1 MLVNTVRK
9 LRTDRKMTQE
19 TLAALVGTSKRTI
32 GNIENCKHD
41 ASCELC
47 IRIAKVFGKSV
58 EEIFTIQ

>member
-19 TLAALVGTSKRTI
+19 TLAALVCTSNRTI

-41 ASCELC
+41 PSCELC
-47 IRIAKVFGKSV
+47 IRIAQVFGKRV
-58 EEIFTIQ
+58 EDIFEIK